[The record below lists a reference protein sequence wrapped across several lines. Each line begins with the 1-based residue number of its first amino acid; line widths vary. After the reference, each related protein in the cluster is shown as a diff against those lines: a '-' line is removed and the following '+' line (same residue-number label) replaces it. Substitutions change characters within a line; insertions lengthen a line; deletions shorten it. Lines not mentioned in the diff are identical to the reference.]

1 MCVENVVSD
10 ALAQPGNTGEKEQF
24 DDDAEVELGPGVEN
38 LRGGPPVSDE
48 EPDCHQQERDVDCLQ
63 EDDDGVKIKKLRAHK
78 ECEPRTKKGFTF
90 IKENI
95 LGLQPDVRLI

>member
-1 MCVENVVSD
+1 MSD

-24 DDDAEVELGPGVEN
+24 DDDAEVELGPGVED
-38 LRGGPPVSDE
+38 LRCGPPVSDE
-48 EPDCHQQERDVDCLQ
+48 EPDCHQQEQDVDCLQ

-78 ECEPRTKKGFTF
+78 KCDPRTENGFTF

-95 LGLQPDVRLI
+95 LDNLMFG